1 MIADQCDYQ
10 VFLADA
16 MPTDG
21 YGCGFGDYRRLSII
35 EALSHNDFN
44 RKVLG
49 CILIVHFKNSPMS
62 IIKLST

>member
-21 YGCGFGDYRRLSII
+21 YGCGFGDYCRLSII
-35 EALSHNDFN
+35 EALSHNVLN

-49 CILIVHFKNSPMS
+49 C
-62 IIKLST
+62 T

>member
-21 YGCGFGDYRRLSII
+21 YGCLLLRHYPTMF
-35 EALSHNDFN
+35 
-44 RKVLG
+44 
-49 CILIVHFKNSPMS
+49 
-62 IIKLST
+62 